1 MGANMGNASKIA
13 TAETSSAACVLKT
26 PEFAKLNGVRPNT
39 VRLHLCN
46 RGSYYGVKPEKRANG
61 FNYWPAIV
69 PTQSA

>member
-1 MGANMGNASKIA
+1 MGANMGNASKLA
-13 TAETSSAACVLKT
+13 TAATSNTACVLTT

-39 VRLHLCN
+39 VRQHLCN

>member
-1 MGANMGNASKIA
+1 MGANMENASKLA

-26 PEFAKLNGVRPNT
+26 PEFAKLNGVKPNT
-39 VRLHLCN
+39 VRQHLCN

-61 FNYWPAIV
+61 RNYWPAIV